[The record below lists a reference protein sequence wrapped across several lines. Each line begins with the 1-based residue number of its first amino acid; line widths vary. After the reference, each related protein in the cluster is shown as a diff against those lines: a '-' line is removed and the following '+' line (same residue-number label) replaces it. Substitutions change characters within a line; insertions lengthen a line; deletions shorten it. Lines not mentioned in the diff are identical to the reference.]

1 MGGDIFG
8 SGTACTVHL
17 QPAYTLTV
25 SVVTCSTQ
33 LPQVSRAA
41 ACVPVLKVLQVLHL
55 SFICPPS
62 FHIILFSHYH
72 LLFLISFLKI

>member
-55 SFICPPS
+55 SFICPYIS
-62 FHIILFSHYH
+62 
-72 LLFLISFLKI
+72 LLFVNFSFEKKICGTQV